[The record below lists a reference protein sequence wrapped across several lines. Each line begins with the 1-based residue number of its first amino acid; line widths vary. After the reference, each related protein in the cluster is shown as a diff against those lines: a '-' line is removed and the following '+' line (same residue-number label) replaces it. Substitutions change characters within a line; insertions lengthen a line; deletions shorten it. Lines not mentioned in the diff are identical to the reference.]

1 MDTTENEAQ
10 PEKKVRRHVDPM
22 TSDERA
28 GHYASPGLPKK
39 GQGKFRKFSPT
50 VHSDGTGPQRRR
62 LKHKQNHFV
71 APQVREAEAKV
82 QRLRGAAKKSAQK
95 TLDKLKELFV

>member
-1 MDTTENEAQ
+1 MDNTETDTQ

-22 TSDERA
+22 TAEERA
-28 GHYASPGLPKK
+28 EHYASPGIPKK
-39 GQGKFRKFSPT
+39 GKGEFKKFSPT
-50 VHSDGTGPQRRR
+50 VHAEGTGPQHRR
-62 LKHKQNHFV
+62 LKHKTNRAV
-71 APQVREAEAKV
+71 AAQVREAEAKV